1 MSNKKMRP
9 HSTPFLMDKYL
20 KKDIFSTIYFQ
31 KINFF
36 FKRGAIFLEGGNPPT
51 CGHTYQTLRYQ
62 TLRYQ
67 TLRYASKRY
76 ATKRYATKPDFGKI
90 I

>member
-31 KINFF
+31 KIFFF

-51 CGHTYQTLRYQ
+51 CGHTDQDQRSIFAPKVPFLGVIFLYFL
-62 TLRYQ
+62 
-67 TLRYASKRY
+67 
-76 ATKRYATKPDFGKI
+76 
-90 I
+90 